1 MVFWTPGVKGVSH
14 VECPDLAADTS
25 RIAVEKLLELEPAR
39 KRSDF
44 PGLFEHQ
51 REVVN
56 TMAKKPDGKLYLAWE
71 PGLGKTL
78 GSLASADVA
87 DAFPLIIV
95 CPAVVKINWQR
106 ETKAWIGKDA
116 QVLSGRTPGEITSDV
131 VIINYDILEAWED
144 TLIELG
150 AKGIVFDESHYIK
163 NPQSNRTKSAAR
175 VSKSVD
181 GMRFM
186 LSGTPTPN
194 SVHDLAAPLQML
206 DVMKHF
212 GGYRRFV
219 KRYCPP
225 VQTKWGTSYARAH
238 NVNELHQNLQN
249 TCFIRRRKED
259 CLDLPEKIR
268 VDIPVAV
275 DVDADMD
282 FYGPLVKQMKK
293 GTLDEARRV
302 VKGLDKAEL
311 KQHMATERYNAGMA
325 KIKDIAALANDIE
338 EPLVIMVHHKEVV
351 SELMKL
357 LKKKKPEK
365 LVGGMT
371 PKKRQESID
380 KFQNGDTDVLVAS
393 MTAAGVGI
401 NLQRG
406 SQMIMGELPF
416 TYAEVDQA
424 ESRCHRSGSKND
436 LTVHRVVGLGTFDET
451 ILNIIARKESVSA
464 AVEDGNEIAVVKTDD
479 IIARKLL
486 EIYKGEK

>member
-1 MVFWTPGVKGVSH
+1 
-14 VECPDLAADTS
+14 
-25 RIAVEKLLELEPAR
+25 
-39 KRSDF
+39 
-44 PGLFEHQ
+44 
-51 REVVN
+51 
-56 TMAKKPDGKLYLAWE
+56 
-71 PGLGKTL
+71 
-78 GSLASADVA
+78 
-87 DAFPLIIV
+87 
-95 CPAVVKINWQR
+95 
-106 ETKAWIGKDA
+106 
-116 QVLSGRTPGEITSDV
+116 
-131 VIINYDILEAWED
+131 
-144 TLIELG
+144 
-150 AKGIVFDESHYIK
+150 
-163 NPQSNRTKSAAR
+163 
-175 VSKSVD
+175 
-181 GMRFM
+181 
-186 LSGTPTPN
+186 
-194 SVHDLAAPLQML
+194 
-206 DVMKHF
+206 
-212 GGYRRFV
+212 
-219 KRYCPP
+219 
-225 VQTKWGTSYARAH
+225 
-238 NVNELHQNLQN
+238 
-249 TCFIRRRKED
+249 
-259 CLDLPEKIR
+259 
-268 VDIPVAV
+268 
-275 DVDADMD
+275 
-282 FYGPLVKQMKK
+282 
-293 GTLDEARRV
+293 
-302 VKGLDKAEL
+302 
-311 KQHMATERYNAGMA
+311 MA